1 MSRNRI
7 RIAVSVALLIL
18 LVPLIAHAGEDFE
31 SAKGKGY
38 LTLYLAAFVAGFFT
52 SLTPCVYPMIPITVS
67 IFGARGEQ
75 VSRGKSF
82 LLASAYVGGMATLY
96 TVLGVVFAMLG
107 KNMGTLLASPYVV
120 IPLVTLFLVLAASM
134 FGAFEMQLPQS
145 WQNKLNTVGGNG
157 FLGAFGMGLVGG
169 LIAAPCVGPFLGGLL
184 TYVTTTQDVFLGG
197 STLFVFA
204 LGMGILF
211 WVIAVFSVNLPK
223 SGGWMEWVKSVGG
236 VGLIVVAIYF
246 LRPLIP
252 AIDGLINPAT
262 WFGIAAAAIAIVGL
276 VGGAVHLTFHGPLKQ
291 KLRKGAAVV
300 AAVVGVTGVWFWW
313 MSAPPLPW
321 EYDEKVA
328 FARAEAENKGVMI
341 DFSATWCAP
350 CKKLEKTFAADGVRE
365 DLLANY
371 VPLKFDVTEDTDRN
385 DDLQDEW
392 EVDAMPTVIFV
403 DAKGNEL
410 ARLRGEYIG
419 PGAFRKLMDPATEA
433 LRGATPASAQNSATE
448 GQPDESATSGLK
460 GQPAG
465 SGDDGKDD
473 APKADTGDTGD
484 TGKVT
489 ENDGPS
495 VRMLPWRNRD
505 TAAAFTSAKSE
516 GKGVMLDFSAEWCG
530 PCIDLEKTFASA
542 GVYER
547 LVGNYVPV
555 KIDIT
560 EGTDHDEK
568 LQSQYQAGN
577 LPAVIFL
584 DADGTEKGRIT
595 KYLEPQEF
603 LAALDTFAPAK

>member
-18 LVPLIAHAGEDFE
+18 LVPLIAHAGDDFE

-38 LTLYLAAFVAGFFT
+38 LALYVAAFVAGFFT

-120 IPLVTLFLVLAASM
+120 IPLVILFLALAASM
-134 FGAFEMQLPQS
+134 FGAFEIQLPMS

-252 AIDGLINPAT
+252 AIDQLIDPAT
-262 WFGIAAAAIAIVGL
+262 WFGIAAAVLAVLGL
-276 VGGAVHLTFHGPLKQ
+276 VGGAVHLSFHGPLKH
-291 KLRKGAAVV
+291 KLRKGAAVA
-300 AAVVGVTGVWFWW
+300 AAVVGVAGVWFWW

-321 EYDEKVA
+321 EHDTKVA
-328 FARAEAENKGVMI
+328 FARAAEENKGVMI

-350 CKKLEKTFAADGVRE
+350 CKKLEKTFAAPTVRDE
-365 DLLANY
+365 LLANY
-371 VPLKFDVTEDTDRN
+371 VPLKYDVTEDTDEN
-385 DDLQDEW
+385 DELQDKW
-392 EVDAMPTVIFV
+392 EVDTMPTVIFV
-403 DAKGNEL
+403 DADGNEL

-419 PGAFRKLMDPATEA
+419 AGAFRKLMDPATEA
-433 LRGATPASAQNSATE
+433 LRAGTKPATASDDEATE
-448 GQPDESATSGLK
+448 GEQGQAPTK
-460 GQPAG
+460 GAG
-465 SGDDGKDD
+465 GGGDAEAPTTGDAVTSGDD
-473 APKADTGDTGD
+473 P
-484 TGKVT
+484 
-489 ENDGPS
+489 E
-495 VRMLPWRNRD
+495 VRRLPWRDRD
-505 TAAAFTSAKSE
+505 TSAAFTSARTE
-516 GKGVMLDFSAEWCG
+516 GKGVMLDFSAEWCA
-530 PCIDLEKTFASA
+530 PCQDLENTFASA
-542 GVYER
+542 AVYER
-547 LVGNYVPV
+547 LVGSYVPV

-560 EGTDHDEK
+560 EGTDGDEK
-568 LQSQYQAGN
+568 LQSKYDAGK

-603 LAALDTFAPAK
+603 LAALETFAPAER